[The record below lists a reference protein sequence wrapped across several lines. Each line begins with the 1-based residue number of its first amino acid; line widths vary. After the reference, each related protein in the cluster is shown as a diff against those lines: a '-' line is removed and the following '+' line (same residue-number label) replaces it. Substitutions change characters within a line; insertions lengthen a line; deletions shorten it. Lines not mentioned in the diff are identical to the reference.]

1 MKTPKNFILQ
11 LGSLIALYV
20 SVTSILILIFSV
32 TNLKFPDAAAYYWED
47 SGAREAVRTSIAM
60 LVVFF
65 PTFLIFTRLSN
76 QDRRKFSGGE
86 YGTLA
91 KWLVY
96 LSILGGILVLLGDLV
111 TLINYFLNGE
121 VTSRFLIKVFALLI
135 VIGMTLHYYILDV
148 RGFFKKNAQKAMYFG
163 MGAIALVL
171 ASLSYG
177 YAYIETPSEI
187 REIRIDEKQVSD
199 LRDMYWNVE
208 EAYRATQALPE
219 NIDALYINRKK
230 PTSPEGRADYAYNV
244 LDEKTFELCA
254 EFVAES
260 QQFEQSD
267 VQQPKTVSPD
277 VGQLWYQ
284 NDNWEHGIGETCFKR
299 TVRTIKEPVFI
310 E

>member
-148 RGFFKKNAQKAMYFG
+148 RGFFKKRADKAMYFG
-163 MGAIALVL
+163 MGAIVLVFVSL
-171 ASLSYG
+171 AYG
-177 YAYIETPSEI
+177 YAYIETPKEI

-199 LRDMYWNVE
+199 LREIYWNIDE
-208 EAYRATQALPE
+208 NYRTSQSLPE
-219 NIDALYINRKK
+219 TIDELYINKK
-230 PTSPEGRADYAYNV
+230 QPIAPEGRADYIYNV
-244 LDEKTFELCA
+244 LDKKTYELCA

-260 QQFEQSD
+260 QQYEHSVIQT
-267 VQQPKTVSPD
+267 KTISTETTKP
-277 VGQLWYQ
+277 WYQ
-284 NDNWEHGIGETCFKR
+284 NDNWEHGVGKTCFKR
-299 TVRTIKEPVFI
+299 AVQKINEPRLI
-310 E
+310 D